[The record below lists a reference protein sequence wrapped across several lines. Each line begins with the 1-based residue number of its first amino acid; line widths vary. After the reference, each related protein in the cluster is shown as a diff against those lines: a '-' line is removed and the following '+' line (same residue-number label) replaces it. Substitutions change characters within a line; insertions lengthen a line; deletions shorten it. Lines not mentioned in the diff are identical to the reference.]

1 MAVTHWEHRSC
12 IFASVAL
19 ILSSLNSRQAS
30 FPVVVSFRNSL
41 TVMFYWTSLL
51 SESLDAL
58 MAGEIREKD
67 MEPFWN
73 TLLRVE
79 STGRTPFKIFR
90 TPMKSGFFNFL
101 RRPIAVGLDSLF
113 WYHRKVWRRA
123 GKFWHT
129 LSTDLSGDSHLV
141 LQAFCTFVASFDAD
155 AILAHAKAWDLVLW
169 KCPRRS
175 TTLRSPR
182 SASRGSQWG
191 SGFYG

>member
-1 MAVTHWEHRSC
+1 MRKDETTGKECWKRWSILSVKAVTYWEHRSC

-30 FPVVVSFRNSL
+30 FPVVVAFRNSL

-67 MEPFWN
+67 MESFWN

-79 STGRTPFKIFR
+79 STGRTPFKIYR

-101 RRPIAVGLDSLF
+101 RRHIAVGLESLF
-113 WYHRKVWRRA
+113 WYHRKGWQVSTY
-123 GKFWHT
+123 T
-129 LSTDLSGDSHLV
+129 LYRPD
-141 LQAFCTFVASFDAD
+141 Q
-155 AILAHAKAWDLVLW
+155 
-169 KCPRRS
+169 R
-175 TTLRSPR
+175 
-182 SASRGSQWG
+182 
-191 SGFYG
+191 